1 MKIVEL
7 AKDKLGVV
15 GSTMM
20 GIAGTAPAFSIEVTM
35 STFILAVDIKA
46 PASILYCGIVMIG
59 IVF

>member
-20 GIAGTAPAFSIEVTM
+20 GIAGTAPAFRLHNDWQT
-35 STFILAVDIKA
+35 
-46 PASILYCGIVMIG
+46 P
-59 IVF
+59 